1 MNNYISKQFKM
12 CCYANHLV
20 RLQLGYP
27 KQLYG
32 WIHYKI
38 LAVFP
43 TKTWGGRG
51 DVMLGTQHTL
61 QFMSSVLLNK
71 HIKPVC
77 LNICINLNV

>member
-1 MNNYISKQFKM
+1 MDNYKSNQSKMF
-12 CCYANHLV
+12 CYANHLV

-43 TKTWGGRG
+43 TKTWGGAG
-51 DVMLGTQHTL
+51 GCYAWYAAYFTIHE
-61 QFMSSVLLNK
+61 FSSSK
-71 HIKPVC
+71 
-77 LNICINLNV
+77 